1 MWQFQSGVQE
11 KNFSHGVKRR
21 ISLSG
26 VQEKNFSH
34 YVTGQDNLQSTLT
47 I

>member
-1 MWQFQSGVQE
+1 MWQFLSGVQE

-26 VQEKNFSH
+26 VQENA
-34 YVTGQDNLQSTLT
+34 L
-47 I
+47 